1 MSPSTLFKRSFV
13 KPSAFV
19 AAVFLVVA
27 GARGAAAQIFV
38 NPFVDTTL
46 SAPSTSGSRSQ
57 PGFGIAIG
65 NVGTIVGFETEF
77 AYHPEL
83 FDNAANALAKSHVLT
98 LAQNILVGPTIG
110 RVKPYG
116 AAGAGD
122 LYLNVTRLSS
132 VAIPSP
138 ESISTNYFTVN
149 VGGGLMGF
157 VTAHLGVRAD
167 LRYYR
172 AYGFKLTDLQTAGLA
187 LDRFDFWRAG
197 VGVVAKF

>member
-1 MSPSTLFKRSFV
+1 M

-19 AAVFLVVA
+19 AAVFLVLA

-132 VAIPSP
+132 VVIPSP

-149 VGGGLMGF
+149 VGGGVMGF

>member
-1 MSPSTLFKRSFV
+1 V
-13 KPSAFV
+13 KPSVLV
-19 AAVFLVVA
+19 AAVFLVVS

-46 SAPSTSGSRSQ
+46 SSPTGGGRSQ

-65 NVGTIVGFETEF
+65 NVGTVVGFETEL

-83 FDNAANALAKSHVLT
+83 FDNTANALAKSHVLT

-116 AAGAGD
+116 AAGLGD
-122 LYLNVTRLSS
+122 LYLDITRISS
-132 VAIPSP
+132 AVIPNP

-149 VGGGLMGF
+149 VGGGVMGF
-157 VTAHLGVRAD
+157 LTAHLGVRAD

>member
-1 MSPSTLFKRSFV
+1 V

-19 AAVFLVVA
+19 AAVLLVLA

-65 NVGTIVGFETEF
+65 NVGTVVGFETEF
-77 AYHPEL
+77 SYHPEL

-132 VAIPSP
+132 VVIPSP

-149 VGGGLMGF
+149 VGGGVMGF

>member
-1 MSPSTLFKRSFV
+1 M
-13 KPSAFV
+13 KPSAFG
-19 AAVFLVVA
+19 AALFLVVA

-65 NVGTIVGFETEF
+65 NVGTVVGFETEF

-149 VGGGLMGF
+149 VGGGVMGF

>member
-1 MSPSTLFKRSFV
+1 V

-65 NVGTIVGFETEF
+65 NVGTVVGFETEF

-83 FDNAANALAKSHVLT
+83 FDNTANGLAKSHVLT

-132 VAIPSP
+132 LVIPNP

-149 VGGGLMGF
+149 VGGGVMGF

>member
-1 MSPSTLFKRSFV
+1 V
-13 KPSAFV
+13 KPSAFA
-19 AAVFLVVA
+19 AAVFLVVS
-27 GARGAAAQIFV
+27 GARGASAQVFL

-46 SAPSTSGSRSQ
+46 SSPSTGGSTSQ

-65 NVGTIVGFETEF
+65 NVGKVVGFETELS
-77 AYHPEL
+77 YHPNL
-83 FDNAANALAKSHVLT
+83 IDNSANGLAKSHVLT

-116 AAGAGD
+116 AAGLGD
-122 LYLNVTRLSS
+122 LYLNITGLSS
-132 VAIPSP
+132 VVIPNP
-138 ESISTNYFTVN
+138 TSISTNYFTVN
-149 VGGGLMGF
+149 VGGGVIGF
-157 VTAHLGVRAD
+157 VTPHLGVRAD

-197 VGVVAKF
+197 FGVVAKF

>member
-1 MSPSTLFKRSFV
+1 V
-13 KPSAFV
+13 KPSVLV
-19 AAVFLVVA
+19 AAVFLVVS

-46 SAPSTSGSRSQ
+46 SSPSTGGGRSQ

-65 NVGTIVGFETEF
+65 NVGTVVGFETEL

-83 FDNAANALAKSHVLT
+83 FDNTANALAKSHVLT

-116 AAGAGD
+116 AAGLGD
-122 LYLNVTRLSS
+122 LYLNITRISS
-132 VAIPSP
+132 AVIPNP

-149 VGGGLMGF
+149 VGGGVMGF
-157 VTAHLGVRAD
+157 LTAHLGVRAD

>member
-1 MSPSTLFKRSFV
+1 M

-83 FDNAANALAKSHVLT
+83 FDNAANALAKSHVIT

-132 VAIPSP
+132 VVIPNP

>member
-1 MSPSTLFKRSFV
+1 M

-132 VAIPSP
+132 VVIPSP

>member
-1 MSPSTLFKRSFV
+1 V
-13 KPSAFV
+13 KPSTFV
-19 AAVFLVVA
+19 VAVFLVVA

-83 FDNAANALAKSHVLT
+83 FDNAANGLAKSHVLT

-122 LYLNVTRLSS
+122 LHLNVTRLSS
-132 VAIPSP
+132 VVIPSP

-149 VGGGLMGF
+149 VGGGVMGF

>member
-1 MSPSTLFKRSFV
+1 V

-19 AAVFLVVA
+19 AAAFLIVA

-65 NVGTIVGFETEF
+65 NVGTVVGFETEF

-149 VGGGLMGF
+149 VGGGVMGF

>member
-1 MSPSTLFKRSFV
+1 V
-13 KPSAFV
+13 KPSVLV

-57 PGFGIAIG
+57 PGFGISIG
-65 NVGTIVGFETEF
+65 NVGTVVGFETELT
-77 AYHPEL
+77 YHPEL
-83 FDNAANALAKSHVLT
+83 FDNAANGLAKSHVIT

-116 AAGAGD
+116 AAGLGD
-122 LYLNVTRLSS
+122 LHLNVDRLSTI
-132 VAIPSP
+132 VVPTP
-138 ESISTNYFTVN
+138 ESISNDYFTLN
-149 VGGGLMGF
+149 LGGGVMGF
-157 VTAHLGVRAD
+157 VTAHVGVRAD

-187 LDRFDFWRAG
+187 LDRFDFWRAS

>member
-1 MSPSTLFKRSFV
+1 M

-19 AAVFLVVA
+19 AAVFLVLA

-65 NVGTIVGFETEF
+65 NVGTVVGFETEF

-132 VAIPSP
+132 VVIPSP

-149 VGGGLMGF
+149 VGGGVMGF

>member
-38 NPFVDTTL
+38 NPFVDSTL

-65 NVGTIVGFETEF
+65 NVGTVVGFETEF

-132 VAIPSP
+132 VVIPSP